1 MLVDGG
7 MLLTWEHAGQPSET
21 AEAPYVDKLG
31 KS

>member
-7 MLLTWEHAGQPSET
+7 MLLTWEHAGRASET
-21 AEAPYVDKLG
+21 DTAAYVDKLR